1 MYKVPE
7 SEELTPAIHPRIMA
21 NRNLDHS
28 KSRQFEFF
36 GHFNADD
43 TASGFEGNRIEDIT
57 PEQAEIAIDVANGQ
71 AKNPAHRAPVCGAD
85 PDAIPRVGA
94 FDLVTVHEI
103 DVRPELSQQIVHFA
117 DI

>member
-1 MYKVPE
+1 MEEVPYPE
-7 SEELTPAIHPRIMA
+7 KFTPAMHPRIMA
-21 NRNLDHS
+21 HRNLDHT

-71 AKNPAHRAPVCGAD
+71 AKNPAHRAPVYRAD
-85 PDAIPRVGA
+85 P
-94 FDLVTVHEI
+94 E
-103 DVRPELSQQIVHFA
+103 
-117 DI
+117 